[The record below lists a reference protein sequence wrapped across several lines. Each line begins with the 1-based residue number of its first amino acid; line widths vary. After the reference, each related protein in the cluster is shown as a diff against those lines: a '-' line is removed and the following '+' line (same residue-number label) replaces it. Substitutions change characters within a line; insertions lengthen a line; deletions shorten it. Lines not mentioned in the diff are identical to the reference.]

1 MVGLLGRKLG
11 MTRVFS
17 EDGQNI
23 PVTVIEAGPCF
34 VSQIKTP
41 EKDGYSAVQLG
52 FLEKKEKNATKPL
65 LGHFKKANVKP
76 LRVLREFRDFDIG
89 KELNLGDQI
98 GVEVFEPGDIVD
110 ISGRSKGR
118 GFQGVVKRHRF
129 GGGPKTHGQSD
140 RHRAPG
146 SIGQSSF
153 PSRVLRGLRMAG
165 HMGNRRV
172 TVKNLVVVK
181 VIPEQNLLLVRGGVP
196 GSVNSIVEIKKK

>member
-11 MTRVFS
+11 MTRIFS
-17 EDGQNI
+17 EDGHNI

-52 FLEKKEKNATKPL
+52 FMEKKEKRTTKPL
-65 LGHFKKANVKP
+65 LGHFAKANLKP
-76 LRVLREFRDFDIG
+76 LRYLREFRDFDMG
-89 KELNLGDQI
+89 KELKLGDEI
-98 GVEVFEPGDIVD
+98 GVEIFEPGDVVD
-110 ISGRSKGR
+110 VSGRTKGR

-140 RHRAPG
+140 RLRAPG

-153 PSRVLRGLRMAG
+153 PSRVLKGLRMAG

-172 TVKNLVVVK
+172 TIKNLVVVK

-196 GSVNSIVEIKKK
+196 GAVNSIVEIKKK

>member
-52 FLEKKEKNATKPL
+52 FLEKKEKNTTKPL

>member
-11 MTRVFS
+11 MTRIFS
-17 EDGQNI
+17 EDGHNI

-52 FLEKKEKNATKPL
+52 FMEKKEKRTTKPL
-65 LGHFKKANVKP
+65 LGHFAKANLKP
-76 LRVLREFRDFDIG
+76 LRYLREFRDFDLG
-89 KELNLGDQI
+89 KELKLGDEI
-98 GVEVFEPGDIVD
+98 GVEIFEPGDVVD
-110 ISGRSKGR
+110 VSGRSKGR

-140 RHRAPG
+140 RYRAPG

-153 PSRVLRGLRMAG
+153 PSRVLKGLRMAG

-172 TVKNLVVVK
+172 TIKNLVVVK

-196 GSVNSIVEIKKK
+196 GAVNSIVEIKKK